1 MPSMQQMVGEGTA
14 CYRSGDVIAAARHFK
29 QAAKSCKCAVNQA
42 NLECKCVDFL
52 QACHD
57 HKLSEILRQPCT
69 CPRRA
74 ATRCKDESHS
84 VALASLVLISI
95 KTKDYKS
102 GLIVSQNLIRIAPR
116 DPRGYLRLGQL
127 LRLTKKHTT
136 ALAVYQQGIALVARA
151 NPQHPGLGALQE
163 QEKIISKALRGI
175 DPVNVLPTELFI
187 QVLRNLHTADYW

>member
-1 MPSMQQMVGEGTA
+1 M
-14 CYRSGDVIAAARHFK
+14 
-29 QAAKSCKCAVNQA
+29 
-42 NLECKCVDFL
+42 
-52 QACHD
+52 
-57 HKLSEILRQPCT
+57 
-69 CPRRA
+69 
-74 ATRCKDESHS
+74 
-84 VALASLVLISI
+84 ALASLVLISI

-187 QVLRNLHTADYW
+187 QVLRNLHTADYWYVNRANASRLVFDHILTLCIVAFLEYPKLGRLL